1 MSLLKLGAGLLS
13 SSLEAAHARRIDA
26 QLEELERDSPK
37 IRISQDID
45 KTLGSMLNYAAAYSV
60 LLANIEHGVYAADK
74 ELLVGD
80 ALATL
85 ARLYPESSFTSVE
98 ETTVDG
104 RRKNRIRAQEE
115 VIEGLTTLLLDNWEY
130 VSDHMKHHMELFVAY
145 AVYMAGKVAEKT
157 HSPPLLGGKPE
168 PNMALYGMSVMIVLD
183 CIARLEQLNRSRNI
197 IVSKYRFEIYSD
209 DEIAYIRSKLKP
221 PKDGWQRGQY
231 DWSKHSDSCWVVTA
245 YYGTPYHANVEAIKG
260 LRSSLL
266 AQPLLGP
273 TVDRINNGYHLL
285 GRSAFGQWWKNQLA
299 GDSHANLP
307 RLLSA
312 VICRIL
318 LWLTAALS
326 SQSTPSD

>member
-1 MSLLKLGAGLLS
+1 
-13 SSLEAAHARRIDA
+13 
-26 QLEELERDSPK
+26 
-37 IRISQDID
+37 
-45 KTLGSMLNYAAAYSV
+45 MLNYAAAYSV

-115 VIEGLTTLLLDNWEY
+115 VIEGL
-130 VSDHMKHHMELFVAY
+130 
-145 AVYMAGKVAEKT
+145 
-157 HSPPLLGGKPE
+157 